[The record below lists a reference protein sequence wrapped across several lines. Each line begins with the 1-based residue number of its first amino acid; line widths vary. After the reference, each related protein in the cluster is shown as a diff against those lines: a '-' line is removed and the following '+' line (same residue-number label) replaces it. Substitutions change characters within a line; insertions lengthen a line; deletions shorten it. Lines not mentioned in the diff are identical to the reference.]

1 MVGIGA
7 LASAGISSLFKIGAA
22 IRQAK
27 RAKQAGR
34 DAKAMEAKGW
44 NKYNTPEAFIEK
56 EAMTRSQYNDP
67 KMMGQRVME
76 DKLGANTANRISSIR
91 RTAGSGA
98 EAMLGLGLAQN
109 NMNKGMQDIGLNA
122 TAQQMSDF
130 NNFLNVLQQ
139 KSGYQDKEW
148 EINKFNPYQQK
159 LAEKQALEHSSKANL
174 QNFASDIGNMGVIG
188 SMMKGGQFG
197 QKGAK
202 EVPLPNPYAFKSQRN
217 ALMSSIPQGGSA
229 MSFDQIDFSNLMYPQ
244 RPSDPYLPQYVPTP
258 DEWQMMNR

>member
-22 IRQAK
+22 IKQAK

-44 NKYNTPEAFIEK
+44 NKYNTPEAFREK
-56 EAMTRSQYNDP
+56 EAFLRSQYNDP

-76 DKLGANTANRISSIR
+76 DKLGANTANRISSIK

-109 NMNKGMQDIGLNA
+109 NMNRGMQDIGLNA
-122 TAQQMSDF
+122 TAQRMSDF
-130 NNFLNVLQQ
+130 NNFLNALQQ

-159 LAEKQALEHSSKANL
+159 LAEKQALEHSSRANA
-174 QNFASDIGNMGVIG
+174 QNFASDLGNMGIIG

-197 QKGAK
+197 QKDGTTGH
-202 EVPLPNPYAFKSQRN
+202 S
-217 ALMSSIPQGGSA
+217 GT
-229 MSFDQIDFSNLMYPQ
+229 YPQ
-244 RPSDPYLPQYVPTP
+244 NFWNMQQQYANYFPNAYTQAIDPNQADTP
-258 DEWQMMNR
+258 PILRDMINQGKVKLD

>member
-22 IRQAK
+22 IKQAK

-44 NKYNTPEAFIEK
+44 NKYNTPEAFREK
-56 EAMTRSQYNDP
+56 EAFLRSQYNDP

-122 TAQQMSDF
+122 TAQRMSDF
-130 NNFLNVLQQ
+130 NNFLNALQQ

-159 LAEKQALEHSSKANL
+159 LAEKQALEHSSRANL

-197 QKGAK
+197 KAGTNVS
-202 EVPLPNPYAFKSQRN
+202 VPNLPSGLFANNIKY
-217 ALMSSIPQGGSA
+217 LMSRIPKGGNT
-229 MSFDQIDFSNLMYPQ
+229 MTLDQINFSDPIYPQ
-244 RPSDPYLPQYVPTP
+244 RPNDPNLPQYVPTP
-258 DEWQMMNR
+258 EEWQMLK

>member
-22 IRQAK
+22 IKQAK

-44 NKYNTPEAFIEK
+44 NKYNTPEAFREK
-56 EAMTRSQYNDP
+56 EAFLRSQYNDP

-122 TAQQMSDF
+122 TAQRMSDF
-130 NNFLNVLQQ
+130 NNFLNALQQ

-159 LAEKQALEHSSKANL
+159 LAEKQALEHSSRANL
-174 QNFASDIGNMGVIG
+174 QNFASDIGNMGLIG

-229 MSFDQIDFSNLMYPQ
+229 MSFDQVDFSNPMYPQ

>member
-7 LASAGISSLFKIGAA
+7 LASAGLSSLFKLGAV

-34 DAKAMEAKGW
+34 DAKEMEDKGW
-44 NKYNTPEAFIEK
+44 NKYNTPEAFREK
-56 EAMTRSQYNDP
+56 EAMIRSQYNDP

-109 NMNKGMQDIGLNA
+109 NMNRGMQDIGLNA
-122 TAQQMSDF
+122 TAQRMSDF
-130 NNFLNVLQQ
+130 NNFLNTLQQ

-159 LAEKQALEHSSKANL
+159 LAEKQALEHSSRANL

-197 QKGAK
+197 KAGTNVS
-202 EVPLPNPYAFKSQRN
+202 VPNLPSGLFANNIKY
-217 ALMSSIPQGGSA
+217 LMSRIPTGGNA
-229 MSFDQIDFSNLMYPQ
+229 MTLDQINYSDPIYPQ
-244 RPSDPYLPQYVPTP
+244 RPNDPNLPQYVPTP
-258 DEWQMMNR
+258 EEWQMLK